1 MEYKHNTEGRTNLLK
16 RRAKRCVC
24 KYCGSPLKLHRIVFS
39 EYEDARIEIF
49 CSHCERIE
57 YGIEPE
63 VYASAQY
70 FVDELQFNHYPDL
83 DESETTRQL
92 NIAKI
97 CEIATWVLKN
107 MNLLSEEGFYT
118 EIKMKDALMAECVLL
133 TDHDLDNIAINEW

>member
-1 MEYKHNTEGRTNLLK
+1 M
-16 RRAKRCVC
+16 
-24 KYCGSPLKLHRIVFS
+24 
-39 EYEDARIEIF
+39 
-49 CSHCERIE
+49 
-57 YGIEPE
+57 
-63 VYASAQY
+63 
-70 FVDELQFNHYPDL
+70 DELQFNHYPDL

-133 TDHDLDNIAINEW
+133 TDHDLDNTAINEW

>member
-1 MEYKHNTEGRTNLLK
+1 M
-16 RRAKRCVC
+16 
-24 KYCGSPLKLHRIVFS
+24 
-39 EYEDARIEIF
+39 
-49 CSHCERIE
+49 
-57 YGIEPE
+57 EPE
-63 VYASAQY
+63 VYASAKY

-118 EIKMKDALMAECVLL
+118 EIKMKDALMAGCVLL
-133 TDHDLDNIAINEW
+133 TDRDLDDTDVNEW